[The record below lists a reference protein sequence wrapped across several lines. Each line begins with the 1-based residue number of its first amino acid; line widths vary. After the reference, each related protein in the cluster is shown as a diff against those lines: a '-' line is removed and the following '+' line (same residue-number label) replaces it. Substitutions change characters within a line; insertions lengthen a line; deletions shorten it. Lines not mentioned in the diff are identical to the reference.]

1 MLVQYSEIKPN
12 GAEWQAIAS
21 NDVNNIMDDADI
33 LNGMEVNWLVYEL
46 GKEDLPEGVEDI
58 RGKIQNEPERT
69 FVYIANDTVI
79 YFGLDEVTEG

>member
-12 GAEWQAIAS
+12 GSEWQAIS
-21 NDVNNIMDDADI
+21 SRDVNNIMDDADI
-33 LNGMEVNWLVYEL
+33 LNGVEWLTYEL
-46 GKEDLPEGVEDI
+46 GKENLPEGVEDI
-58 RGKIQNEPERT
+58 RGKIQNEPERV